1 MPVEDIPIFRKAAVL
16 PIHSNPV
23 GAIAISPDGM
33 LATSAADDGVISI
46 FLTKT
51 PKYRQL
57 IRYPT
62 FASIRALV
70 WHPRTKLLSFGTV
83 GGTLG
88 TFCPVVDPESTSSD
102 PLLHTAPS
110 LNKRTFDDPIHCLT
124 IRADGRYL
132 ASNARILVRRYYQL
146 LDAHPP
152 SAPQEFQLHP
162 LSKVGDRDL
171 VNAAVFHTDQSIVL
185 VGYYS
190 GRVIA
195 FKYST
200 DPATVRQLW
209 AVDRKCA
216 CGPSVLSPSG
226 EWIVGTSLTGNVV
239 CVGTASPHTIK
250 TFKLPDPVYHWVN
263 IAFIS
268 KTAFAVG
275 SEAGAVEIIE
285 MHTKTV
291 GKRIRIESGSIQSLP
306 HNDKL
311 VQCMVRLFL
320 HPNLK
325 RTNEIQAYW
334 TTEDKRSHILITG
347 TSELDQP
354 GTLTIWK
361 AQRASPVL
369 SRRNLAALAIAGAM
383 ISATPIPG
391 RWIRTNTG
399 NRLVHVELPNLVR
412 SASSVLFPAPP
423 VRTPFATATTTKSS
437 TSTGLLNINGRQ
449 INERSIDS
457 EPFNLA
463 TSTLA
468 ASDRVQSGEFSST
481 MSPDIDSV
489 LPSTATALETSAVAG
504 ISSSSEEL
512 TVALRSETTFKPS
525 PVSKSATTDRPT
537 SSVSMG
543 DVDDRKNSWIAFETI
558 TKFAFYSETS

>member
-1 MPVEDIPIFRKAAVL
+1 MFAKAAVL

-33 LATSAADDGVISI
+33 LAASAADDGVISI

-51 PKYRQL
+51 QIP
-57 IRYPT
+57 PT
-62 FASIRALV
+62 
-70 WHPRTKLLSFGTV
+70 HQ
-83 GGTLG
+83 
-88 TFCPVVDPESTSSD
+88 STSSD

-132 ASNARILVRRYYQL
+132 AVGAGEVVSVIRTPVQCTYPL
-146 LDAHPP
+146 
-152 SAPQEFQLHP
+152 PQEFQLHP
-162 LSKVGDRDL
+162 PSKVGDRDL

-311 VQCMVRLFL
+311 VQCM
-320 HPNLK
+320 
-325 RTNEIQAYW
+325 AYW

-354 GTLTIWK
+354 STLTIWK
-361 AQRASPVL
+361 AQRPSPVL
-369 SRRNLAALAIAGAM
+369 SRRNLAALVIAGAA

-391 RWIRTNTG
+391 RWFRTNPG
-399 NRLVHVELPNLVR
+399 GPLVELPHVIR
-412 SASSVLFPAPP
+412 SASSVLFPAPLS
-423 VRTPFATATTTKSS
+423 VRTSLETAMTTKSS
-437 TSTGLLNINGRQ
+437 TFSAPSEINSPQ
-449 INERSIDS
+449 IDKRSLDHETIN
-457 EPFNLA
+457 FA
-463 TSTLA
+463 ASTLV
-468 ASDRVQSGEFSST
+468 ASDRVQTGELSSNV
-481 MSPDIDSV
+481 SPDIHSV
-489 LPSTATALETSAVAG
+489 LHPTTIALEASAVTS
-504 ISSSSEEL
+504 IFSSSEEP
-512 TVALRSETTFKPS
+512 TVVVLPSETMATLKPSRPVRNSAPSDLPTSNAGMPVVESLMILPRLISSATLAYGLRSLPSRTQPDSPIRRDSTRLVVLDSSPLDVLELVDLLVVPGRVTHAVPRLIRSPGKP
-525 PVSKSATTDRPT
+525 A
-537 SSVSMG
+537 
-543 DVDDRKNSWIAFETI
+543 
-558 TKFAFYSETS
+558 